1 VTAFTPE
8 ASRALGGPEWIVARR
23 LAALEALDLDAPPS
37 SDEEIWRY
45 SRVDDLVLDRWQ
57 PATSGAA
64 TSLGSIDGLA
74 GRAAISNGLF
84 GGSDLD
90 QALESKGVV
99 LGSLAALGADRP
111 DLRDA
116 LGRVSGQSADWF
128 TRLHDAFLHD
138 AVVLHVPAGVVVD
151 RPIEISV
158 ESHGDG
164 QAAFPH
170 VLVILG
176 EGAEATVA
184 ERRHSGR
191 SASILVSGVVELEV
205 GDRAHLKYVALQDH
219 GPQTWEV
226 VHQRA
231 TIGRDATLRAAAIAL
246 GGDYARLRAET
257 LLTGQ
262 GGSAEQVAVY
272 FGRGTQMLDF
282 RTLSDHDAPR
292 TSSDLLFKGAV
303 DDESRSVYS
312 GLIHLRPTAQKA
324 SAHQTN
330 RNLVLAPPPAGAE
343 SIPNLE
349 IEANDVKCSHA
360 STIGP
365 IDEDQRYYLESR
377 GVPPAVAER
386 LIVEGFFEDV
396 LVRLPVGPLGDPVRA
411 AVTARFAAHAG
422 AGVGA
427 GA

>member
-1 VTAFTPE
+1 VTAFTPD
-8 ASRALGGPEWIVARR
+8 ASRALGGPEWLVARR
-23 LAALEALDLDAPPS
+23 LAALEQLDLDTPPS
-37 SDEEIWRY
+37 SSEEIWRY
-45 SRVDDLVLDRWQ
+45 SRVDDFSLGGWA
-57 PATSGAA
+57 PATSSVSTNWAP
-64 TSLGSIDGLA
+64 SLAGLA
-74 GRAAISNGLF
+74 GRATILNGF
-84 GGSDLD
+84 VTGSELD
-90 QALESKGVV
+90 AALESKGVI
-99 LGSLAALGADRP
+99 LGSLSAVAADRP

-116 LGRVSGQSADWF
+116 LGRVSGQSVDWF
-128 TRLHDAFLHD
+128 TRLHDAFLVD

-151 RPIEISV
+151 RPIELDVSV
-158 ESHGDG
+158 FGDG
-164 QAAFPH
+164 LASFPH
-170 VLVILG
+170 VLVVLG

-184 ERRHSGR
+184 ERR
-191 SASILVSGVVELEV
+191 ASSVPASSIRHLVSSVVELEV
-205 GDRAHLKYVALQDH
+205 GDGANLTYVALQDH
-219 GPQTWEV
+219 GTETWEV

-231 TIGRDATLRAAAIAL
+231 TIGRDATVRAAAVAL
-246 GGDYARLRAET
+246 GGDYARLRAEA

-262 GGSAEQVAVY
+262 GASSEQVAVY
-272 FGRGTQMLDF
+272 FGRGSQMLDF

-292 TSSDLLFKGAV
+292 TNSDLLFKGAV

-312 GLIHLRPTAQKA
+312 GLIRLRPTAQKA

-377 GVPPAVAER
+377 GVPPQVAER

-411 AVTARFAAHAG
+411 AVTARFARAG
-422 AGVGA
+422 A
-427 GA
+427 

>member
-8 ASRALGGPEWIVARR
+8 ASRALGGPEWLVARR
-23 LAALEALDLDAPPS
+23 LAALEGLDLAAPPS
-37 SDEEIWRY
+37 SSEEIWRY
-45 SRVDDLVLDRWQ
+45 SRVDDFSLDGWA
-57 PATSGAA
+57 PATSGAS
-64 TSLGSIDGLA
+64 TWLGSMEGRA

-84 GGSDLD
+84 GGAELD
-90 QALESKGVV
+90 PAFESKGVV
-99 LGSLAALGADRP
+99 LGSLAAIGADRP
-111 DLRDA
+111 DLREA

-128 TRLHDAFLHD
+128 TQLHDAFLGD
-138 AVVLHVPAGVVVD
+138 VVVLHVPAGVVVD

-158 ESHGDG
+158 GCYGDG
-164 QAAFPH
+164 QASFPH

-184 ERRHSGR
+184 ERR
-191 SASILVSGVVELEV
+191 ASKAGESHLVSAVVELEV
-205 GDRAHLKYVALQDH
+205 GDGAHLSYVALQDH

-231 TIGRDATLRAAAIAL
+231 TIGRDATVRAAAVAL
-246 GGDYARLRAET
+246 GGDYARLRAEA

-262 GGSAEQVAVY
+262 GASSEQVAVY
-272 FGRGTQMLDF
+272 FGRGSQMLDF

-292 TSSDLLFKGAV
+292 TNSDLLFKGAV

-312 GLIHLRPTAQKA
+312 GLIRLRPTAQKA

-349 IEANDVKCSHA
+349 IEANDVRCSHA

-377 GVPPAVAER
+377 GVPPEVAER

-396 LVRLPVGPLGDPVRA
+396 LARLPVGPLGDPVRA
-411 AVTARFAAHAG
+411 AVTARFAR
-422 AGVGA
+422 AGV
-427 GA
+427 

>member
-8 ASRALGGPEWIVARR
+8 ASRALGGPEWLVARR
-23 LAALEALDLDAPPS
+23 LAALEALDLTAPPS
-37 SDEEIWRY
+37 SSEEIWRY
-45 SRVDDLVLDRWQ
+45 SRVDDFSLDGWA
-57 PATSGAA
+57 PATSSA
-64 TSLGSIDGLA
+64 TAPWISTLTGLA
-74 GRAAISNGLF
+74 GRATIVNGVV
-84 GGSDLD
+84 SRHELD
-90 QALESKGVV
+90 SAFESKGVV
-99 LGSLAALGADRP
+99 FGSLGTIAADRP

-128 TRLHDAFLHD
+128 TRLHDAFLAD
-138 AVVLHVPAGVVVD
+138 AVVLHVPAGVVID
-151 RPIEISV
+151 KPIEIDV
-158 ESHGDG
+158 DAGADG
-164 QAAFPH
+164 QATFPH

-184 ERRHSGR
+184 ERRRSGGR
-191 SASILVSGVVELEV
+191 SLISAVVELEV
-205 GDRAHLKYVALQDH
+205 GDAANLTYVALQDH
-219 GPQTWEV
+219 GTQTWEV

-231 TIGRDATLRAAAIAL
+231 TIGRDATVRAAAVAL
-246 GGDYARLRAET
+246 GGDYARLRAEA

-262 GGSAEQVAVY
+262 GASSEQVAVY

-292 TSSDLLFKGAV
+292 THSDLLFKGAV

-312 GLIHLRPTAQKA
+312 GLIRLRPSAQKA

-377 GVPPAVAER
+377 GVPPEVAER

-396 LVRLPVGPLGDPVRA
+396 LARLPVGPLGDPVRA
-411 AVTARFAAHAG
+411 AVTARFARAG
-422 AGVGA
+422 A
-427 GA
+427 